1 MRIDK
6 RGYYNRFDEEPTE
19 LNVQRKL
26 KELSL
31 KTLQQYIDKYDIE
44 KLEKQA
50 AISEAVKQAK
60 NKRRAAPINE
70 DAAALSGYYDDKL
83 ETTHTELN
91 ELKDKLT
98 NLNNWVSVI
107 DSKTDVADVV
117 TIGNKK
123 KRRITVR
130 VRI

>member
-1 MRIDK
+1 MGRK
-6 RGYYNRFDEEPTE
+6 TYYNRFNEEPIE
-19 LNVQRKL
+19 LDTQCKL
-26 KELSL
+26 QD
-31 KTLQQYIDKYDIE
+31 TILQQYKDKYDIKE
-44 KLEKQA
+44 FEKQT
-50 AISEAVKQAK
+50 AISEEIKPAK

-107 DSKTDVADVV
+107 DSKTDIADVV